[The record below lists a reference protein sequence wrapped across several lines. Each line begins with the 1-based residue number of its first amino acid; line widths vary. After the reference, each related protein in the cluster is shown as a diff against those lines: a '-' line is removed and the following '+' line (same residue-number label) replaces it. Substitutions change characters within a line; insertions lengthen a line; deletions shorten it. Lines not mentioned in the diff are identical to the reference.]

1 MIKLLK
7 YVVGYEKF
15 RAENVDSSM
24 LAVTIINKFAESVFD
39 VKVNGDI
46 LEFSC
51 FATKSEQILKLLSQ
65 NSVEVKKI
73 YENGIAVKLKKM
85 LKRPGI
91 IFGLLIALFII
102 KIQNSVVWKIEIS
115 GNDLISSA
123 EIEEKLSDVGFA
135 VGKTYDKNKLSAIC
149 NQYILNDDRVSWISV
164 NMSGNVAFVEI
175 KERSKKG
182 HTDKLPSYSGIIASK
197 DCIIERPEVFCGTSL
212 VQKGQTVEK
221 GQMIIS
227 PIEFGTDG
235 KEYISGA
242 VGKII
247 AKTYNEFY
255 VKIPYETVV
264 ENFEE
269 ISEFGYTLNFLGR
282 KIRIGNKSLN
292 DFENKFFVLK
302 TENVKLFGKIELP
315 IKAEILE
322 MRQYG
327 ITLKTLGVEEA
338 QKKAY
343 RKMYSKIA
351 DDLSECE
358 ILSMSFSEDEE
369 ENGFVLRCKTECLE
383 NVAVK
388 KVKTF

>member
-1 MIKLLK
+1 MNKLLG
-7 YVVGYEKF
+7 YVVGYEKY
-15 RAENVDSSM
+15 RAENANSSM
-24 LAVTIINKFAESVFD
+24 LAVTIINEFTESVFD
-39 VKVNGDI
+39 VKVDGNI

-51 FATKSEQILKLLSQ
+51 FAAKSEQILKLLSE
-65 NSVEVKKI
+65 NSVEAKKI
-73 YENGIAVKLKKM
+73 YERGIVAKFKKM
-85 LKRPGI
+85 LKRPGMLVGLI
-91 IFGLLIALFII
+91 ITLLIV
-102 KIQNSVVWKIEIS
+102 KMQNNVVWKIEIS
-115 GNDLISSA
+115 GNDVISSA
-123 EIEEKLSDVGFA
+123 EIEEKLSAVGFA
-135 VGKTYDKNKLSAIC
+135 VGKAYDKSKLSAVC

-175 KERSKKG
+175 KERTKKE

-227 PIEFGTDG
+227 PVEFGTDG

-269 ISEFGYTLNFLGR
+269 IPEFSYKLNFLGH
-282 KIRIGNKSLN
+282 KIKIGNKLPNNS
-292 DFENKFFVLK
+292 ENRLCVFKN
-302 TENVKLFGKIELP
+302 TNVKLFGKIELP

-322 MRQYG
+322 TRKYG
-327 ITLKTLGVEEA
+327 VTSKTLGAEEA
-338 QKKAY
+338 RKKAY

-358 ILSMSFSEDEE
+358 ILSMSFSEEKE

-388 KVKTF
+388 KR

>member
-1 MIKLLK
+1 MNRFPGYL
-7 YVVGYEKF
+7 VGYEKY

-24 LAVTIINKFAESVFD
+24 LAVTIINEFAESVFD
-39 VKVNGDI
+39 VKVNGDV

-65 NSVEVKKI
+65 NSINVKRI
-73 YENGIAVKLKKM
+73 YIRGIAANLKKA

-91 IFGLLIALFII
+91 IVGLLIALFIL
-102 KIQNSVVWKIEIS
+102 KIQNRVVWKIEIS
-115 GNDLISSA
+115 GNDVISSA
-123 EIEEKLSDVGFA
+123 EIEENLSAVGFA
-135 VGKTYDKNKLSAIC
+135 VGKTYDKNKISAIC

-175 KERSKKG
+175 KERTKKEN
-182 HTDKLPSYSGIIASK
+182 TDKLPSYSGIIASK
-197 DCIIERPEVFCGTSL
+197 DCVIERPEVFCGTSL

-255 VKIPYETVV
+255 VKIPYETVI

-269 ISEFGYTLNFLGR
+269 IPEFSYTLNFLGH
-282 KIRIGNKSLN
+282 KIRIGNKSPN
-292 DFENKFFVLK
+292 NSENKLFVFK
-302 TENVKLFGKIELP
+302 NENVKLFGKIELP
-315 IKAEILE
+315 INAEILE
-322 MRQYG
+322 TRKYVV
-327 ITLKTLGVEEA
+327 TPKTLGAEEA
-338 QKKAY
+338 KKKAY

-358 ILSMSFSEDEE
+358 ILSMSFSENEE

-388 KVKTF
+388 KR

>member
-1 MIKLLK
+1 MNRFPGYL
-7 YVVGYEKF
+7 VGYEKY

-24 LAVTIINKFAESVFD
+24 LAVTIINEFAESVFD
-39 VKVNGDI
+39 VKVNGDV

-65 NSVEVKKI
+65 NSINVKRI
-73 YENGIAVKLKKM
+73 YVRGIAANLKKA

-91 IFGLLIALFII
+91 IVGLLIALFIL
-102 KIQNSVVWKIEIS
+102 KIQNRVVWKIEIS
-115 GNDLISSA
+115 GNDVISSA
-123 EIEEKLSDVGFA
+123 EIEENLSAVGFA
-135 VGKTYDKNKLSAIC
+135 VGKTYDKNKISAIC

-175 KERSKKG
+175 KERTKKEN
-182 HTDKLPSYSGIIASK
+182 TDKLPSYSGIIASK
-197 DCIIERPEVFCGTSL
+197 DCVIERPEVFCGTSL

-255 VKIPYETVV
+255 VKIPYETVI

-269 ISEFGYTLNFLGR
+269 IPEFSYTLNFLGH
-282 KIRIGNKSLN
+282 KIRIGNKSPN
-292 DFENKFFVLK
+292 NSENKLFVFK
-302 TENVKLFGKIELP
+302 NENVKLFGKIELP
-315 IKAEILE
+315 INAEILE
-322 MRQYG
+322 TRKYVV
-327 ITLKTLGVEEA
+327 TPKTLGAEEA
-338 QKKAY
+338 KKKAY

-358 ILSMSFSEDEE
+358 ILSMSFSENEE

-388 KVKTF
+388 KR